1 MDRNWNR
8 GGGSGGGVSGG
19 SGGGVSSGGEKLYKQ
34 PYSGGQHNQQ
44 HNQPHNQ
51 HHYRKKN
58 DFSGPEYYS
67 KVAKPVTQPLK
78 KESLQVELVEDEL
91 MDEKFSW
98 IKNGGIQVQSK

>member
-1 MDRNWNR
+1 MDKNWNR
-8 GGGSGGGVSGG
+8 GGVNSGSNNGYT
-19 SGGGVSSGGEKLYKQ
+19 GEKNYRQ
-34 PYSGGQHNQQ
+34 PYSGGHHNQN
-44 HNQPHNQ
+44 NQ
-51 HHYRKKN
+51 YRKKN

-98 IKNGGIQVQSK
+98 IKNGGTQVQSK

>member
-8 GGGSGGGVSGG
+8 GGTNNG
-19 SGGGVSSGGEKLYKQ
+19 YRQ
-34 PYSGGQHNQQ
+34 PYSGGQHNQ
-44 HNQPHNQ
+44 
-51 HHYRKKN
+51 YRKKN

-98 IKNGGIQVQSK
+98 IKNGGTQVQSK